1 MRRTAGTLL
10 TVLTLVIASALAATA
25 AEKTKPSQ
33 AESSDIKKIAPRSSQ
48 QEPKVEKPAARFTPS
63 EKLRADDAISFPV
76 DI

>member
-1 MRRTAGTLL
+1 MRRTAGALV
-10 TVLTLVIASALAATA
+10 TVLTLVITSALAVTP

-33 AESSDIKKIAPRSSQ
+33 DEPSDIKKIAPRSSQ
-48 QEPKVEKPAARFTPS
+48 QEPRAEMPATRFTPS

>member
-10 TVLTLVIASALAATA
+10 TVLIFLTASALAATP
-25 AEKTKPSQ
+25 AEKTKPAQ
-33 AESSDIKKIAPRSSQ
+33 TEPSDIKKIAPRSSQ
-48 QEPKVEKPAARFTPS
+48 QEPGAEMPATRFTPS